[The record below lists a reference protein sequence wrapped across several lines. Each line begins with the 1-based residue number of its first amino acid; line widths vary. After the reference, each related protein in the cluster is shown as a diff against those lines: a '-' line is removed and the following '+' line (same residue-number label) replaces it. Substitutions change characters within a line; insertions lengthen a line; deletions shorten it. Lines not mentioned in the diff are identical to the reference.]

1 MTEPDMPDVRRQV
14 LLAVA
19 IIEWDGALLHLRA
32 LNHVGAVKN
41 RADYDLNYSS
51 IQRELTGWISQWPN
65 SSVLSHMDVLSR
77 ARAFLGRHEKELQ
90 QLLQGE

>member
-1 MTEPDMPDVRRQV
+1 MTAPDMPNVRRQV

-32 LNHVGAVKN
+32 LTQVGAVKN
-41 RADYDLNYSS
+41 QTDFNLNYSS
-51 IQRELTGWISQWPN
+51 VQRELDDWISQWPN
-65 SSVLSHMDVLSR
+65 SAVLSRADVLSQ
-77 ARAFLGRHEKELQ
+77 ARAFLGRHDKELE